1 VHTLAVSDPL
11 LPDPP
16 VAADPATVFA
26 AADVVLD
33 ANVLLSLYR
42 VSASTRE
49 AWFEAL
55 DRLHD
60 RLVMP
65 HQVAVEFMRNADSV
79 RTSLAAS
86 YAELID
92 EVEKLPTRPGA
103 IFGGGRHVHAD
114 RVAGLRATVQPHV
127 EALLA
132 DLKVAR
138 DQDKALVDADDDV
151 VMSKVRELYGRRVLR
166 QPTSEV
172 LRLRVSDFIDYR
184 LPNKIPPG
192 WKDGAA
198 KPIPRNAAGDYLLWA
213 EVLEHAAAVRRPILM
228 VTDDTKDD
236 WWLKL
241 NGSMSPQPELVEEFA
256 RVVGLEY
263 SQVTSKDFL
272 ELSQA
277 ALGLGSGRQAV
288 DETAEVAQAS
298 ERVGMSIDEYAKRYS
313 RILKNLPEETR
324 LAFLTRLAADG
335 PAVRHSL
342 GIGSPRIDP
351 SVLKIMLDD
360 EEDGPVKAHMRWD
373 LARRLAEDGDADAAN
388 PAGDD

>member
-1 VHTLAVSDPL
+1 
-11 LPDPP
+11 
-16 VAADPATVFA
+16 
-26 AADVVLD
+26 
-33 ANVLLSLYR
+33 
-42 VSASTRE
+42 
-49 AWFEAL
+49 
-55 DRLHD
+55 
-60 RLVMP
+60 
-65 HQVAVEFMRNADSV
+65 
-79 RTSLAAS
+79 
-86 YAELID
+86 
-92 EVEKLPTRPGA
+92 
-103 IFGGGRHVHAD
+103 
-114 RVAGLRATVQPHV
+114 
-127 EALLA
+127 
-132 DLKVAR
+132 
-138 DQDKALVDADDDV
+138 
-151 VMSKVRELYGRRVLR
+151 
-166 QPTSEV
+166 
-172 LRLRVSDFIDYR
+172 
-184 LPNKIPPG
+184 
-192 WKDGAA
+192 
-198 KPIPRNAAGDYLLWA
+198 
-213 EVLEHAAAVRRPILM
+213 M

-360 EEDGPVKAHMRWD
+360 EEVGPVKAHLRWD